1 MRLTV
6 AALALLA
13 LVGVPGLAA
22 QQRDS
27 GGATRGVTSGARAA
41 VQPVATVEG
50 RVIRPSEA
58 GEIPMAGVMVTMHR
72 VGSDSAGPLD
82 SLRTDADGAYR
93 FRFRRWGSE
102 TAVYF
107 AAAVHHGIAY
117 FSTPFRG
124 LSTRDHDAEIVVFD
138 TTSTL
143 IPLTVQGHH
152 LVVAAPRPTGARD
165 VVEVYEISND
175 TVVTVVG
182 RDSTS
187 AVWSAPLPPGAA
199 NFAAGQGDV
208 SASSLVERDGR
219 VLLLAPVG
227 PGVKQLSYSYT
238 LAPGA
243 FPLSIT
249 LDRPNALL
257 EVLLEEPGAQV
268 RGGTLA
274 SQGNVTTEGRTL
286 KRFLAQNAPAG
297 TVLRID
303 VPSNATSA
311 RATVVVVLAAGFV
324 LVMVGA
330 LWFAMNRRAR
340 APVPLVVAALDT
352 PDQLVAQ
359 IAVLDARREQRDA
372 TLTDEEYASRRAA
385 LKAQLAAAL
394 AGPSANR

>member
-1 MRLTV
+1 MCRTV
-6 AALALLA
+6 SAVALLV
-13 LVGVPGLAA
+13 LPGVATLGA

-27 GGATRGVTSGARAA
+27 SGGATGAASRARAA
-41 VQPVATVEG
+41 VQPMATVEG
-50 RVIRPSEA
+50 RVIRPSLA
-58 GEIPMAGVMVTMHR
+58 GEIPVPGVMVTMHR

-102 TAVYF
+102 SAVYF

-124 LSTRDHDAEIVVFD
+124 LATRDHDAEIVVFD
-138 TTSTL
+138 TTSTP

-165 VVEVYEISND
+165 IVEVYEVSND
-175 TVVTVVG
+175 TIVTVVG
-182 RDSTS
+182 RDSMT
-187 AVWSAPLPPGAA
+187 AVWSAPLPPGAT

-208 SASSLVERDGR
+208 SASSLIERDGR

-238 LAPGA
+238 LAPRS
-243 FPLSIT
+243 FPLTLT
-249 LDRPNALL
+249 LDRANALL

-268 RGGTLA
+268 RGGTLT

-303 VPSNATSA
+303 VPSNAISA

-324 LVMVGA
+324 LAMVAA
-330 LWFAMNRRAR
+330 LWFAMNRRTR
-340 APVPLVVAALDT
+340 APAPVAAIAVGT
-352 PDQLVAQ
+352 PDQLVAE
-359 IAVLDARREQRDA
+359 IAVLDARREQGDHA
-372 TLTDEEYASRRAA
+372 LTEDEYSARRAA
-385 LKAQLAAAL
+385 LKARLASAL
-394 AGPSANR
+394 AGGSAKG